1 MAFKI
6 NSFRSVLLIT
16 LFITQLILI
25 VGCGQGRGFALPTGE
40 LEAGKTAFTK
50 FGCNN
55 CHSVGDIEFK
65 GLDENLKVPLGGAVT
80 MVKTYGELVTSIINP
95 AHKID
100 KNNQLVDGFKMK
112 TYNEVMTVQ
121 ELVDIVTFLQSE
133 YEIKTPSHYSYPY

>member
-6 NSFRSVLLIT
+6 NSFRSLLLVT
-16 LFITQLILI
+16 LFATQLALI
-25 VGCGQGRGFALPTGE
+25 VGCGEGRGFALPSGA

-55 CHSVGDIEFK
+55 CHSAGDIEFK
-65 GLDENLKVPLGGAVT
+65 GLDQNLKVPLGGST
-80 MVKTYGELVTSIINP
+80 SLVKTYGELVTSIINP

-121 ELVDIVTFLQSE
+121 ELVDLVTFLQSE
-133 YEIKTPSHYSYPY
+133 YEIATPSYYPYH

>member
-6 NSFRSVLLIT
+6 NSFRWLLFVT
-16 LFITQLILI
+16 LFATQLTLI
-25 VGCGQGRGFALPTGE
+25 VGCGEGRGFALPSGE

-55 CHSVGDIEFK
+55 CHSAGDIEFK
-65 GLDENLKVPLGGAVT
+65 GLDQNLKVPLGGSVGI
-80 MVKTYGELVTSIINP
+80 VKTYGELVTSIINP

-121 ELVDIVTFLQSE
+121 ELVDLVTFLQSE
-133 YEIKTPSHYSYPY
+133 YEIETPSYYPYH